1 VASNTASLTNNS
13 DGHAS
18 ITTGVGCGFGNISTT
33 EVNGDADGTTLVF
46 NIGIGVGNSGLN
58 AAVGNASANTIV
70 DAQNA
75 RFTEAGPGSLNVGD
89 DVVAANTVS
98 STNQSNGT
106 ADIHTGG
113 ATGFGNTSTTT
124 TSGDSLTVNLGL
136 GLANTG
142 LNVGVGNA
150 SVNTITSNVFAGFV
164 QTGPGSLNIGD
175 DGVASNAITE
185 TNNSD
190 GTVNLTTGD
199 AYALGNR
206 SATGTV
212 QSQDDPTAV
221 TINLGFAFANSGLN
235 VGAGNTSVNNT
246 THNAIAIAPG
256 TVASNVADLSNT
268 SNGTANIHTGNA
280 NAFGNIASNATCQG
294 IDFGPTCPQ
303 PALPP
308 LPLPCPCPHG
318 QVPPVIP
325 PTVTP
330 PTTPPVHPSVS
341 LPNTGVSVE
350 GLALLGLL
358 LLAIG
363 VFLRRKA
370 RTA

>member
-1 VASNTASLTNNS
+1 
-13 DGHAS
+13 
-18 ITTGVGCGFGNISTT
+18 
-33 EVNGDADGTTLVF
+33 VNGDA
-46 NIGIGVGNSGLN
+46 
-58 AAVGNASANTIV
+58 
-70 DAQNA
+70 
-75 RFTEAGPGSLNVGD
+75 
-89 DVVAANTVS
+89 VAANTVS
-98 STNQSNGT
+98 STNQSDGS

-113 ATGFGNTSTTT
+113 ATGYGNTSTTM
-124 TSGDSLTVNLGL
+124 TSGNSLTVNLGI

-142 LNVGVGNA
+142 LNAGVGNA
-150 SVNTITSNVFAGFV
+150 STNTITSATTAGFV
-164 QTGPGSLNIGD
+164 QNGPGSLTIGG

-185 TNNSD
+185 SNNSN
-190 GTVNLTTGD
+190 GTVTLTTGD

-212 QSQDDPTAV
+212 QPQVNDPNDPLGFLNSQTAV
-221 TINLGFAFANSGLN
+221 TINVGFAFANSGLN
-235 VGAGNTSVNNT
+235 VAAGNTSVNNT
-246 THNAIAIAPG
+246 THTATATAPG
-256 TVASNVADLSNT
+256 TVASNVATLSNT
-268 SNGTANIHTGNA
+268 SDGSATIHTGNA

-303 PALPP
+303 PVLPP

-318 QVPPVIP
+318 QEVPPPGVTPPPTVIP
-325 PTVTP
+325 PTNV
-330 PTTPPVHPSVS
+330 PPVHPSVS
-341 LPNTGVSVE
+341 LPNTGASVE